1 MVESISAGAQA
12 ARGALA
18 DGNIGAKAKEARGAF
33 EGAAKRVHKPSTGVV
48 RSLLKPVTTITEGS
62 GGSTKK
68 VQGVPEG
75 DNSQDQTHESDQLEA
90 PRLGDRLDIT
100 T

>member
-48 RSLLKPVTTITEGS
+48 RSLL
-62 GGSTKK
+62 
-68 VQGVPEG
+68 
-75 DNSQDQTHESDQLEA
+75 
-90 PRLGDRLDIT
+90 
-100 T
+100 